1 VPGDLSAIVD
11 PDRTDPDQTD
21 PDRTH
26 TDQTHT
32 DQSSPDLV
40 DGDPLEGDPGDDRE
54 ALDPARRRAIGT
66 WEWDPATDT
75 VDGSVT
81 AGHLLGLQPGH
92 AHAHLADLL
101 AGVWQAH
108 RRRVTATLRAAMDV
122 DAPFTTRFATVADPS
137 RTVRVVGQPITV
149 GGDRRLAG
157 IVEDVTESA
166 RDSQAVARSQR
177 LASLGMLAAGIAHD
191 FNNLLTVVSMRAD
204 MIRTDALEHEP
215 GDPAGDAAAILD
227 AADRAAAL
235 TRQLMLFAG
244 QQGESRLVDL
254 SALADGLRPM
264 VSSLRGSQV
273 EVEFDLSPVPP
284 VLADPVQ
291 LEQVV
296 LNLAMNA
303 RDALAGTP
311 PGGDVVARVTVRV
324 HTEPGP
330 VGPEVVLEVSDN
342 GPGMDA
348 ETLAR
353 ACDPFFTTKTV
364 GRGTGLGLSVV
375 FGIAE
380 RVGGRLD
387 ITSQVGAGTTVRV
400 LVPAVRTA
408 DHGPDADV
416 PDGGVGAVA
425 ARVLVVDDE
434 PAMRAVHGR
443 VLERA
448 GYQVVLAGDGLTA
461 LAALAVEP
469 GIVAVLSDVLMPGM
483 DGTELAGRVLR
494 DHPTVRV
501 LLVTGIAPPTDVLVH
516 PRVRLVGKPITASQL
531 VAELRSLLAVPVA

>member
-1 VPGDLSAIVD
+1 MPGDLSAVVD
-11 PDRTDPDQTD
+11 PAQAAALRACDADQSGPDP
-21 PDRTH
+21 
-26 TDQTHT
+26 
-32 DQSSPDLV
+32 SSPDLV
-40 DGDPLEGDPGDDRE
+40 DGDPLEDDPGDDRE

-75 VDGSVT
+75 VDGSAT
-81 AGHLLGLQPGH
+81 AGHLLGLQAGR
-92 AHAHLADLL
+92 AHADLADLL

-149 GGDRRLAG
+149 RGDRRLAG

-166 RDSQAVARSQR
+166 RDEQALQRSQR

-204 MIRTDALEHEP
+204 MIRTDALEQAP

-244 QQGESRLVDL
+244 QQEGESRLVDL
-254 SALADGLRPM
+254 AVLADALRPM

-273 EVEFDLSPVPP
+273 EVEFDLHPVPP

-296 LNLAMNA
+296 LNLALNA
-303 RDALAGTP
+303 HDALAEMS
-311 PGGDVVARVTVRV
+311 PGGGVVARVTVRV
-324 HTEPGP
+324 HTVEGR
-330 VGPEVVLEVSDN
+330 VGPGVVLEVSDN
-342 GPGMDA
+342 GPGMDT

-375 FGIAE
+375 YGIAE
-380 RVGGRLD
+380 RLGGRLD

-400 LVPAVRTA
+400 LLPAARTA
-408 DHGPDADV
+408 DHRSDADV
-416 PDGGVGAVA
+416 PDGGAGAPA
-425 ARVLVVDDE
+425 PRVLVVDDE
-434 PAMRAVHGR
+434 PAMRAVHRR

-461 LAALAVEP
+461 LAALAADP
-469 GIVAVLSDVLMPGM
+469 AIVAVLSDVLMPGM
-483 DGTELAGRVLR
+483 DGTELAGQILR

-501 LLVTGIAPPTDVLVH
+501 LLVTGIAPPTDVLMH
-516 PRVRLVGKPITASQL
+516 PRVGLVGKPITASQL
-531 VAELRSLLAVPVA
+531 VAELRALVAVVV